1 MSMNDR
7 KRAERVMEMVR
18 ERAEAQRELVHK
30 EFQPTPLGRKL
41 VDDETYAV
49 WFELMVQ
56 EHPATS
62 WLMPDGMPLNASP
75 WVLMLTLHKTAEGVA
90 TLDPEEGKPV
100 VEGGLALV
108 KRYERI
114 RGIAA

>member
-7 KRAERVMEMVR
+7 KRMERVMEMVR
-18 ERAEAQRELVHK
+18 ERAKAQRKLVHA
-30 EFQPTPLGRKL
+30 EFEPTPLGREL
-41 VDDETYAV
+41 VDDETYAA
-49 WFELMVQ
+49 WFELLVQ
-56 EHPATS
+56 KYPAMS
-62 WLMPDGMPLNASP
+62 WLMPDGMPIDASP
-75 WVLMLTLHKTAEGVA
+75 WVIMLLLHKTADGVV
-90 TLDPEEGKPV
+90 TLDPEQGKPV